1 LPYRPDFRTH
11 RTKFNKAKEYLK
23 NEKHQEC
30 FYLNEGD
37 FDSNAFDSDDFVTDV
52 SADTEAK
59 LGIFY
64 DDLKFDS
71 TNQIVNGI
79 KQVSTVNAS
88 LLSDCID
95 SLEKIVNNCN

>member
-1 LPYRPDFRTH
+1 MRSIWSAFL
-11 RTKFNKAKEYLK
+11 
-23 NEKHQEC
+23 
-30 FYLNEGD
+30 LNEGD

-52 SADTEAK
+52 AADTEAR

-64 DDLKFDS
+64 VDLKYNS
-71 TNQIVNGI
+71 TNRVVTGI
-79 KQVSTVNAS
+79 KGIPTVDAK